1 MKIWKRIRLLAQR
14 RQFEDDLAEE
24 MRIHREMA
32 AAALGSDAARAFG
45 SAAMSMEDSR
55 AVWGFGR
62 LDSWRQ
68 DLRYAVRG
76 FRKTPAFALTVIGTI
91 GLALGLNTTVFSVFN
106 AYLLKP
112 HAVRDPYGLYWY
124 TWVTAKGQGHS
135 FTWREYRDLCR
146 QKGVFSDVMAYEKV
160 FAGADGHGMFGQMV
174 SGNYFTMVGT
184 GTLLGRPLLPEDAAA
199 PGGGAVMVLSHAA
212 WQNKFGG
219 DPAIVG
225 KKIFMRGQP
234 LEVVGVANPGFSG
247 LEFPAEFWVPLT
259 MHLPLI
265 GGSDLFGPDNFGRD
279 NPGSLLVIGRLHPGT
294 SPDAARAALTAWSA
308 GMTADLPKDR
318 KAVGATL
325 ISQATQIPLTRET
338 LATFSPFFV
347 AFGLV
352 LGIACANVSN
362 MMLARALSRQREI
375 GIRVSLGAGR
385 ARLIRQLLT
394 ESLLLA
400 LPAAIAGFLISELT
414 IALAQ
419 RVLYATLP
427 PAFAKI
433 VTMPNLAPDARVFGF
448 ILLASGAAMLIFGL
462 MPAVQ
467 TTGSSLVQANR
478 GDFGTDYRPARLR
491 NTLVVL
497 QVTVCAL
504 LLISAGVVLRGQ
516 RWVTRQN
523 VGLDTHNVLDLR
535 MVEKYQKRVVERLAG
550 EPAVEAIAAAWKA
563 PLYGATRHIS
573 VLPSGRKESIA
584 AGYNFVSEAFFSVFR
599 IPLVR
604 GRIFTAGEA
613 IGGAPVVVV
622 SEAAARRFW
631 PDQDAVGQTIA
642 IEARPHR
649 VPYYDRAPSYATAH
663 VIGIVRDA
671 ISGVIANG
679 PEPSYI
685 YFPTS
690 PRDADNDSL
699 LVRVKGDAAAGQ
711 GALTATLD
719 KIAPSIADQINPMD
733 QVFAVQIY
741 PFRVLFWLSAF
752 LGVLALVLTASGIYG
767 VMSYLVSQRTKEI
780 GIRVALGADVRAV
793 VAMVVKQ
800 SMRLAAIGTLAGV
813 LFTLAV
819 APVFAHQLAAIDP
832 YDVVAY
838 GGGASLVLAAVLAAS
853 FYPSRRA
860 VRIDPAVTLR
870 CD

>member
-1 MKIWKRIRLLAQR
+1 MKGRLMKIWKRIQLLAHR
-14 RQFEDDLAEE
+14 RQFEQDLAEE

-32 AAALGSDAARAFG
+32 AETLGPGASRAFG
-45 SAAMSMEDSR
+45 SVAMSLEDSR
-55 AVWGFGR
+55 AVWGFAS
-62 LDSWRQ
+62 LDSCLQ

-124 TWVTAKGQGHS
+124 TWVTAKGEGHS
-135 FTWREYRDLCR
+135 FNWREYEDLRR
-146 QKGVFSDVMAYEKV
+146 QKGVFSDVMAYQKV

-174 SGNYFTMVGT
+174 SGNYFTMLGI
-184 GTLLGRPLLPEDAAA
+184 GTLLGRPILAEDAVA

-219 DPAIVG
+219 DPAIIG

-234 LEVVGVANPGFSG
+234 LEVVGVTNPAFSG

-259 MHLPLI
+259 MHFPLM
-265 GGSDLFGPDNFGRD
+265 GPPDLFGPEQ
-279 NPGSLLVIGRLHPGT
+279 PGSLLVIGRLHPGT
-294 SPDAARAALTAWSA
+294 VPGAARAALTAWSA
-308 GMTADLPKDR
+308 GMTAGQPKDR

-325 ISQATQIPLTRET
+325 ISQATKIALTRHT
-338 LATFSPFFV
+338 IAMFAPFFV

-352 LGIACANVSN
+352 LVIACANVSN
-362 MMLARALSRQREI
+362 MMLARALARQREI

-385 ARLIRQLLT
+385 ARLVRQLLT

-400 LPAAIAGFLISELT
+400 LPASIAGFLISEIT
-414 IALAQ
+414 VALAQ

-427 PAFAKI
+427 PAFARI
-433 VTMPNLAPDARVFGF
+433 ITMPNLAPDARVFGF
-448 ILLASGAAMLIFGL
+448 ILLASLAAMLIFGL
-462 MPAVQ
+462 VPAVQ

-491 NTLVVL
+491 NALVVV

-504 LLISAGVVLRGQ
+504 LLICAGVVLRSQ
-516 RWVTRQN
+516 WWVERQN
-523 VGLDTHNVLDLR
+523 VGLDTHKVLDLR
-535 MVEKYQKRVVERLAG
+535 MVEKYQKKVAERLAG
-550 EPAVEAIAAAWKA
+550 DPAVEAIAAVWKA
-563 PLYGATRHIS
+563 PLYGETRHIS
-573 VLPSGRKESIA
+573 IQPSGRKESVVT
-584 AGYNFVSEAFFSVFR
+584 GYNFVSEAFFSVFR

-604 GRIFTAGEA
+604 GRGFTAGEA
-613 IGGAPVVVV
+613 NGGAPVVVV
-622 SEAAARRFW
+622 SEAASRRFW
-631 PDQDAVGQTIA
+631 PDQDALGQTIA
-642 IEARPHR
+642 IQPRPHR
-649 VPYYDRAPSYATAH
+649 VPYYDRAPVYATAH
-663 VIGIVRDA
+663 VIGIVRDT

-685 YFPTS
+685 YFPTN

-699 LVRVKGDAAAGQ
+699 LVRVNGDAAVARRQ
-711 GALTATLD
+711 IEIALNRV
-719 KIAPSIADQINPMD
+719 APGITDQINPMD
-733 QVFAVQIY
+733 EVFAVQVY
-741 PFRVLFWLSAF
+741 PFRVMFWLSAF
-752 LGVLALVLTASGIYG
+752 LGLLALVLTASGIYG
-767 VMSYLVSQRTKEI
+767 VMSYLVSQRTREI
-780 GIRVALGADVRAV
+780 GIRLALGADARAV

-800 SMRLAAIGTLAGV
+800 SMRLAAIGTLAGA
-813 LFTLAV
+813 LFTLAI
-819 APVFAHQLAAIDP
+819 APVFAHRLAAIDP
-832 YDVVAY
+832 YDLVAY
-838 GGGASLVLAAVLAAS
+838 GGGALLVLAAVLTAS